1 MKKLLAMLL
10 AAVMVLSMAACGS
23 ANPAGTTAAGGAQ
36 TAGGD
41 TFKDPYADIADYD
54 ELSAAVYADVLGEF
68 NKYYEEALAES
79 NVSMRRAKMAIAEAK
94 LLGAGIFLPTTSK
107 GGNYA
112 MTKITPY
119 TNTPILFGNDTYRF
133 HDRIVTNE
141 PIKAE
146 DIAAMKAKWV
156 ELAGSG
162 EYEAFVKSYLTEKG
176 YTTRD
181 TATFYFDADPT
192 FWDVLATSYA
202 ADSEILVHRC
212 SD

>member
-10 AAVMVLSMAACGS
+10 AVVLFLSMAACGS
-23 ANPAGTTAAGGAQ
+23 TTPAGTTAAAG
-36 TAGGD
+36 TAGTGAAPVTPGVD
-41 TFKDPYADIADYD
+41 SFVDPYADIADYD

-68 NKYYEEALAES
+68 NKYYEEAMAES

-94 LLGAGIFLPTTSK
+94 LLGAGVFLPTTSQ

-112 MTKITPY
+112 MTKIAPY

-133 HDRIVTNE
+133 HNRVVTNE

-146 DIAAMKAKWV
+146 DVVAMKAKWV

-181 TATFYFDADPT
+181 TATF
-192 FWDVLATSYA
+192 
-202 ADSEILVHRC
+202 
-212 SD
+212 